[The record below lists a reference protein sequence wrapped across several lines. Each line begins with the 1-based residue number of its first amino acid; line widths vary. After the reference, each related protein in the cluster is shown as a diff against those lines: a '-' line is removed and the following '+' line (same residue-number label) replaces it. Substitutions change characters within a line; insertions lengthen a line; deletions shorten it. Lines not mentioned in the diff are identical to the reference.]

1 MGIASVNPATG
12 EILKTF
18 TPLTSEELAAKLAL
32 AEAKARTTINNRAYS
47 PALRHF
53 LLLPFL
59 FTLSNS

>member
-32 AEAKARTTINNRAYS
+32 AETTFQQYRRTAISQR
-47 PALRHF
+47 
-53 LLLPFL
+53 
-59 FTLSNS
+59 